1 MKKETIDKQAL
12 DLIFAVVTVITNYRL
27 YPPASTIVTTTMNRL
42 NRMMRSI
49 LEQTDRLEYAE
60 ADRNLL
66 IQGEPVPG
74 KELGKNFVR
83 VFLRMMLDYGI
94 RSISFYRGVSEQE
107 LNGFVKMFTRSAGD
121 VEADGGPAKI
131 VSDLGFT
138 NIKIDEKVYVELDS
152 ERRMVAS
159 MNLTD
164 EDIVRFIVGE
174 EAFSEAAR
182 EQAEKLVM
190 DAEWILRVFQA
201 GIKQVVAGSH
211 GIPADMSDKLAGM
224 IHMLSRIS
232 GMGKTEVSSTL
243 LESLPKMESE
253 SLLAVMTQDFAG
265 IFGES
270 DFNRFVEEMD
280 EDAFL
285 SLLNRVKDLAIR
297 VSEEEGHSDQQVK
310 AVQRAFQ
317 VMTASRKAAGL
328 FSLSQ
333 LQALKNK
340 VIPAEDRMARG
351 MDKTIE
357 MLMAKGNLPSVM
369 MLIERL
375 GQLLRNKDPKL
386 RSNALKMLLKVDKQL
401 EAAGRQ
407 DQRIHVSR
415 QLTQWLHWETVLT
428 PDYGKIADQAE
439 KMARHLL
446 ETDNPADA
454 EPILE
459 AYYKIFT
466 GQLPREKE
474 MRLIAGKLLRNLATD
489 DLLNLLISETRMD
502 GAKKQTEGIPAL
514 GMLGLIS
521 IERLLNRLHDTQNRL
536 ERNRIIQ
543 ALTFIGRPAAK
554 PIVERLLQKGP
565 WYYMRNLIL
574 VLGRTG
580 SEVHLKVLADMLED
594 DDPRL
599 QREAVFAIQ
608 NIAGSKA
615 GGILMKYLYSV
626 DDEVKE
632 LLILHLGIT
641 KHQPAVPELIAMLDE
656 KTPGKTRKTTDDIRI
671 KLCEALGRIG
681 DPAAAPALKKIIR
694 SKSFL
699 AIKAHHPAVRAAAA
713 EALAKLKSAKI
724 NNEHTAPKEKS

>member
-1 MKKETIDKQAL
+1 MKKETTDRPAL
-12 DLIFAVVTVITNYRL
+12 DLIFAIMTVITNHRL
-27 YPPASTIVTTTMNRL
+27 YPPSSTIVAATMNRL
-42 NRMMRSI
+42 IRMSRSI
-49 LEQTDRLEYAE
+49 LEQTGKLEYAE
-60 ADRNLL
+60 ADKNLL
-66 IQGEPVPG
+66 IQGEPISE
-74 KELGKNFVR
+74 KELGKNIVNA
-83 VFLRMMLDYGI
+83 FLHMMLDYGI
-94 RSISFYRGVSEQE
+94 RSIAFHHGVTEQE
-107 LNGFVKMFTRSAGD
+107 LNGFVKMFTRSARD

-174 EAFSEAAR
+174 DAFSEAAR

-201 GIKQVVAGSH
+201 GVKKVMMVSQGL
-211 GIPADMSDKLAGM
+211 PEDMSDKLAGM

-232 GMGKTEVSSTL
+232 GMDKTGISQTL
-243 LESLPKMESE
+243 LDSLPDMDND
-253 SLLAVMTQDFAG
+253 SLLAVMTQDLNN

-280 EDAFL
+280 ESAFL
-285 SLLNRVKDLAIR
+285 SLLNRIKDLAHR
-297 VSEEEGHSDQQVK
+297 VSKEEDRPDHQIK
-310 AVQRAFQ
+310 AAQRAFQ
-317 VMTASRKAAGL
+317 LMTASKKAAGL

-333 LQALKNK
+333 LQSLKNK
-340 VIPAEDRMARG
+340 VIPAEDRMTRG
-351 MDKTIE
+351 MDRTIE

-375 GQLLRNKDPKL
+375 GPLLRNKDPNI
-386 RSNALKMLLKVDKQL
+386 RSNALKLLLKADKQL
-401 EAAGRQ
+401 EAAGWQ

-415 QLTQWLHWETVLT
+415 QLTQWLHWETVMT

-466 GQLPREKE
+466 GQLPRENE
-474 MRLIAGKLLRNLATD
+474 MRVIAGNLLRNLATD
-489 DLLNLLISETRMD
+489 DLLNLLISETRID
-502 GAKKQTEGIPAL
+502 GARKQTEGIPAL
-514 GMLGLIS
+514 GMLGAVS
-521 IERLLNRLHDTQNRL
+521 IERLLNRLHDTPNRL

-543 ALTFIGRPAAK
+543 ALTFMGRPAAK

-574 VLGRTG
+574 LLGRTG
-580 SEVHLKVLADMLED
+580 AEVHLKMLTDMLEE

-608 NIAGSKA
+608 NIAGNKA

-641 KHQPAVPELIAMLDE
+641 KHQPAVPKLIAMLDE

-699 AIKAHHPAVRAAAA
+699 AIKAHHPAVRAAAVGA
-713 EALAKLKSAKI
+713 FAKLRSGKAH
-724 NNEHTAPKEKS
+724 NERPTP